1 VPHFTVALCSVATIA
16 TCAGLAAAAPPG
28 PVVRDATARDN
39 AERSGGPG
47 ATEWWFTG
55 VIDPVSGEAFAASLG
70 TRMASGP
77 AATAVLS
84 LPPRGGERT
93 LGHLRL
99 GAQASRTSVDVRLGP
114 DSLREIR
121 PGVYRLKVRG
131 VSGFALHGSPAT
143 VSADLVIRRTAPGFV
158 AGPMRLG
165 RGQYVGWTV
174 AAPRAQATG
183 TFRVGSR
190 TVRVKNAPAY
200 HDHNW
205 GRFSL
210 SGGRLAGWDWSQ
222 AFLPGGRALT
232 VGVVKGITGPPDGV
246 AVLSGPTRRLG
257 AARSASLNITYRGWK
272 RAGDVVYPP
281 TMRQRGTLGRWRV
294 DLTYTARTAA
304 PLPFDQKGGSAL
316 VEVLARV
323 NGTIRGPGGRVV
335 RVTDAPAFYEY
346 QSTPLSRRRDGAPPT

>member
-1 VPHFTVALCSVATIA
+1 MPRRAAFALCLLTTIA
-16 TCAGLAAAAPPG
+16 VSSPALATD
-28 PVVRDATARDN
+28 VRDATARDN
-39 AERSGGPG
+39 AERSRGPG

-55 VIDPVSGEAFAASLG
+55 VIDPVTGEAFAASLG
-70 TRMASGP
+70 TRMAAGP
-77 AATAVLS
+77 PATAVLS
-84 LPPRGGERT
+84 LPPGGGERT

-99 GAQASRTSVDVRLGP
+99 GAEASRSRVDVRMGP
-114 DSLREIR
+114 DSLREVR

-131 VSGFALHGSPAT
+131 RSGFALHGRPSD

-165 RGQYVGWTV
+165 GGQYVGWTV
-174 AAPRAQATG
+174 AAPRATATG
-183 TFRVGSR
+183 TFRVGGR

-232 VGVVKGITGPPDGV
+232 VGVVKGVSGPPDGV
-246 AVLSGPTRRLG
+246 AVLSGPARRLG
-257 AARSASLNITYRGWK
+257 TARSADLAIDYRGWS
-272 RAGDVVYPP
+272 RAGEFVYPP
-281 TMRQRGTLGRWRV
+281 VMRQRGTLGRWRV
-294 DLTYTARTAA
+294 DLTYTARRAT
-304 PLPFDQKGGSAL
+304 PLPFDRRGGSAL

-323 NGTIRGPGGRVV
+323 NGTLTGPGGRVV
-335 RVTDAPAFYEY
+335 RVAGAPAFYEY
-346 QSTPLSRRRDGAPPT
+346 QSTPVSRRRDGAPGA

>member
-1 VPHFTVALCSVATIA
+1 MPARAALALVV
-16 TCAGLAAAAPPG
+16 LAAAAPLASSAEVG
-28 PVVRDATARDN
+28 ARDATTRDN
-39 AERSGGPG
+39 VERSRG
-47 ATEWWFTG
+47 AGTTEWWFTG

-77 AATAVLS
+77 PATAVLS
-84 LPPRGGERT
+84 LPPGGGERT

-99 GAQASRTSVDVRLGP
+99 GARASRDRVDVRMGS
-114 DSLREIR
+114 DSLREVS
-121 PGVYRLKVRG
+121 PGVYRLRVRG
-131 VSGFALHGSPAT
+131 RSGFALHGRAAD

-165 RGQYVGWTV
+165 KGQYVGWTV
-174 AAPRAQATG
+174 AAPRATATG
-183 TFRVGSR
+183 TFRVGGR

-222 AFLPGGRALT
+222 AFLPSGRALT

-246 AVLSGPTRRLG
+246 AVLSGPARRLG
-257 AARSASLNITYRGWK
+257 TARSADLDIDYRGWS
-272 RAGDVVYPP
+272 RAGAFVYPP
-281 TMRQRGTLGRWRV
+281 TMRQRGRLGRFRV
-294 DLTYTARTAA
+294 DLTYTARRAT
-304 PLPFDQKGGSAL
+304 PLPFDRTGRSAL

-323 NGTIRGPGGRVV
+323 NGTITGPGGRVQK
-335 RVTDAPAFYEY
+335 VTDAPAFYEY
-346 QSTPLSRRRDGAPPT
+346 QSTPVSRRRDGAPGA

>member
-1 VPHFTVALCSVATIA
+1 MPARAAFAAPLVIALSLTAP
-16 TCAGLAAAAPPG
+16 GLAAD
-28 PVVRDATARDN
+28 VRDASPRDN
-39 AERSGGPG
+39 AERSSGPG
-47 ATEWWFTG
+47 ATEWWFAA

-77 AATAVLS
+77 SATAVLS
-84 LPPRGGERT
+84 LPPGGGEKT

-99 GAQASRTSVDVRLGP
+99 GATASRSRVDVRMGP
-114 DSLREIR
+114 DSLREVR

-131 VSGFALHGSPAT
+131 RSGFALHGRPSD

-165 RGQYVGWTV
+165 GGQYVGWTV
-174 AAPRAQATG
+174 AAPRATATG
-183 TFRVGSR
+183 TFRVGGR
-190 TVRVKNAPAY
+190 TVRVRNAPAY

-232 VGVVKGITGPPDGV
+232 VGVVKRVSGPPDGV
-246 AVLSGPTRRLG
+246 AVLSGPARRLG
-257 AARSASLNITYRGWK
+257 TARAASLDIAYRGWRK
-272 RAGDVVYPP
+272 AGEFVYPP

-294 DLTYTARTAA
+294 DLTYTARRAT
-304 PLPFDQKGGSAL
+304 PLPFDQRGGSAL

-323 NGTIRGPGGRVV
+323 NGTLTGPGGRVV
-335 RVTDAPAFYEY
+335 RVADAPAFYEY
-346 QSTPLSRRRDGAPPT
+346 QSTPASRRRDGAPGA